1 MAVAPSDPILLL
13 RRTRTS
19 RCGSS
24 LPVSGVSAANVQYT
38 SKGLREGGERTRDE
52 GKRERETEEGGNT
65 KRKTCRMKIDKDTH
79 QQEKR
84 NTCTIQR
91 EEKDRLLLMYHQQ
104 QSDKIQKK
112 NKQ

>member
-1 MAVAPSDPILLL
+1 MAPSDPILLL

-52 GKRERETEEGGNT
+52 GKRERERDRGRRKDQEQDMQNEERQG
-65 KRKTCRMKIDKDTH
+65 H
-79 QQEKR
+79 APS
-84 NTCTIQR
+84 R
-91 EEKDRLLLMYHQQ
+91 EEKHIYNPERRERQTAVDVPSTAVRQNV
-104 QSDKIQKK
+104 KK
-112 NKQ
+112 K